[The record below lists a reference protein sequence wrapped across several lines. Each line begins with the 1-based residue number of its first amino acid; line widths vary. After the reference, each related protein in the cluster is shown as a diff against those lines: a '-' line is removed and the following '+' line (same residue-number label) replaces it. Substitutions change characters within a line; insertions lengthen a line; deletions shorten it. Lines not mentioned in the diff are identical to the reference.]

1 MLTLNWNWLRLKKW
15 KKNRV
20 HAHLIGERADAAN
33 TISVFLL
40 FIERSL
46 KLFSMF
52 LFNYNIFNLYIYYIR
67 AFLSMC
73 AFGVCVCVCAR
84 AEKCIFRCK
93 RFPQWREMCNER
105 QCVCWHCNM
114 SSHFLLYGCFW
125 LKWMLAQCTYAMLLL
140 LLQKSVM
147 IVRRTRAHKQ
157 HFQFI

>member
-1 MLTLNWNWLRLKKW
+1 MHIWLAKEPTLQTR
-15 KKNRV
+15 
-20 HAHLIGERADAAN
+20 
-33 TISVFLL
+33 SVFFCCLL
-40 FIERSL
+40 NAHSNCFLCFYSIIISSIYISIIL
-46 KLFSMF
+46 GLFYRCVH
-52 LFNYNIFNLYIYYIR
+52 L
-67 AFLSMC
+67 A
-73 AFGVCVCVCAR
+73 CVCVCAR

-147 IVRRTRAHKQ
+147 IVRRTRTHKQ